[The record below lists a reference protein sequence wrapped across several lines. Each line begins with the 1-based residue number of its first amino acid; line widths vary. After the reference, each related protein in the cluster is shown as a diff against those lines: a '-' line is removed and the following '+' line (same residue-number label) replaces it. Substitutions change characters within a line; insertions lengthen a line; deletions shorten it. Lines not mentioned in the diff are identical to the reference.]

1 MNGPGSAATAAA
13 LRANLALLG
22 ALETYGAG
30 LLDIIVN
37 LAVTTVPEADAAS
50 VSLVAHDGKR
60 LGTAS
65 ATSAGVRVADEAQYR
80 PAGGPS
86 VEAIRTGSEV

>member
-50 VSLVAHDGKR
+50 VSLVR
-60 LGTAS
+60 TTAS
-65 ATSAGVRVADEAQYR
+65 GWER
-80 PAGGPS
+80 PAPPRP
-86 VEAIRTGSEV
+86 A

>member
-1 MNGPGSAATAAA
+1 MPRLWSANAMNGPGSTATAAA

-37 LAVTTVPEADAAS
+37 LAVTDRS
-50 VSLVAHDGKR
+50 RG
-60 LGTAS
+60 
-65 ATSAGVRVADEAQYR
+65 
-80 PAGGPS
+80 
-86 VEAIRTGSEV
+86 